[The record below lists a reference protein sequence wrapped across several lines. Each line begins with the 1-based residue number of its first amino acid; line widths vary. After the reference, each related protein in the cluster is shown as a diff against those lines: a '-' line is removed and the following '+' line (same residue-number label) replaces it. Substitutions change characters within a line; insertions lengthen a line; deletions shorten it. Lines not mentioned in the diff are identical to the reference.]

1 MRVDGTLRL
10 HFRPVL
16 RELDVA
22 QMAPAQTVKK

>member
-16 RELDVA
+16 RELNVT
-22 QMAPAQTVKK
+22 QMATPQTVKK